1 MVWEWQADD
10 RASTE
15 IALRSERLNESS
27 ANGRSRLGFP
37 AGATAAPTG
46 AVQVPRELL
55 DSLVDEVECCF
66 DHRGQCQAHDY
77 STLGPSGL
85 CPQMELKQTLAA
97 FSPRPRG

>member
-15 IALRSERLNESS
+15 IALRSERLNESR
-27 ANGRSRLGFP
+27 ANGQSRLGFP
-37 AGATAAPTG
+37 VGVTAAPTG

-66 DHRGQCQAHDY
+66 DHRGECQAHDY
-77 STLGPSGL
+77 YCNGRCGVS
-85 CPQMELKQTLAA
+85 
-97 FSPRPRG
+97 